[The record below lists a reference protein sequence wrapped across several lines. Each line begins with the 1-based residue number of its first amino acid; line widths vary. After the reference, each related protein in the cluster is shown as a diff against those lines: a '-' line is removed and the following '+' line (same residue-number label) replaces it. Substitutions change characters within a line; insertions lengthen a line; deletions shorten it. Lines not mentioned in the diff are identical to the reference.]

1 LTWNIYN
8 TKHIAVKLAQAEAE
22 ANFSNDID
30 YRIWAAKQGGVYVP
44 DSITKPNPLLK
55 TIPERDIT
63 TPSGKCLTL
72 VNPAYLLRLVHQTNK
87 HKLSETKITS
97 LNVIN
102 PINEPDRWEEKALD
116 KVIKTRVAYSE
127 IVKNDNEE
135 YLRYLGPFISNNTC
149 IKCHNDEG
157 AKEGNIR
164 GGISQSI
171 ALSNYYSITQKSL
184 LTIIPIH
191 LFSLLVGIILISI
204 GRNRIHHY
212 ASLHQIALKKSHAN
226 EVNLHIKNNELNQLN
241 ESLNQINNEFKHKN
255 DELINARQALIQQH
269 TRLRAITL
277 LNQAIIKTQDEEHLW
292 RTISSIMVRVLK
304 YNTAA
309 TLNIKNQTFELLSC
323 TNMQG
328 DNSPNPLI
336 VDYINQHFEM
346 FCNPNIQLNPTNK
359 LLEEIGLK
367 YALSIPVFISGELN
381 GLIVVLTESDSAF
394 MMLQDQI
401 FLQRLSKQVTMGIQT
416 IILRDNKQISDK
428 LIRQQNE
435 SLAQLIETRNQ
446 LFSIMAHDLRNPFS
460 SLINMSSLLDDN
472 FAQYDDDK
480 KKLFIHAINET
491 ATKALLLTDNLLEWG
506 RMQQFDIESNKE
518 NININN
524 LLKDSIEDILPNA
537 NQKQIS
543 IYFNPVKD
551 YKIIANPYMFR
562 SACRNLLM
570 NSIKFTNNNGQIIIS
585 TRADKQYVYIEIE
598 DNGIGI
604 SPETMTKL
612 FKVEFKTTTQ
622 GTAGETGTG
631 LGLLLCRDLIHR
643 LSGTLNIK
651 SELNRGT
658 TVTITMPLASEM
670 SAAITNKA

>member
-1 LTWNIYN
+1 
-8 TKHIAVKLAQAEAE
+8 
-22 ANFSNDID
+22 
-30 YRIWAAKQGGVYVP
+30 
-44 DSITKPNPLLK
+44 
-55 TIPERDIT
+55 
-63 TPSGKCLTL
+63 
-72 VNPAYLLRLVHQTNK
+72 
-87 HKLSETKITS
+87 
-97 LNVIN
+97 
-102 PINEPDRWEEKALD
+102 
-116 KVIKTRVAYSE
+116 
-127 IVKNDNEE
+127 
-135 YLRYLGPFISNNTC
+135 
-149 IKCHNDEG
+149 
-157 AKEGNIR
+157 
-164 GGISQSI
+164 
-171 ALSNYYSITQKSL
+171 
-184 LTIIPIH
+184 
-191 LFSLLVGIILISI
+191 
-204 GRNRIHHY
+204 
-212 ASLHQIALKKSHAN
+212 
-226 EVNLHIKNNELNQLN
+226 
-241 ESLNQINNEFKHKN
+241 
-255 DELINARQALIQQH
+255 
-269 TRLRAITL
+269 
-277 LNQAIIKTQDEEHLW
+277 
-292 RTISSIMVRVLK
+292 MVRVLK

-309 TLNIKNQTFELLSC
+309 TLKIKNQTFELISC
-323 TNMQG
+323 TNKQG

-336 VDYINQHFEM
+336 VDYINQHSEM

-359 LLEEIGLK
+359 QLEEIGLK
-367 YALSIPVFISGELN
+367 YALSLPVFISGELN
-381 GLIVVLTESDSAF
+381 GLIVVLTQSDTAF

-416 IILRDNKQISDK
+416 IVLHDNKRISDK

-460 SLINMSSLLDDN
+460 SLINMSSLLNDN

-480 KKLFIHAINET
+480 KKLFINAINET

-518 NININN
+518 NININS

-543 IYFNPVKD
+543 ISFKPVDD

-562 SACRNLLM
+562 SACRNLLI

-585 TRADKQYVYIEIE
+585 TRADEQYVYIEIE

-658 TVTITMPLASEM
+658 TVTITMPLATGNS
-670 SAAITNKA
+670 SAITNKA

>member
-1 LTWNIYN
+1 MAI
-8 TKHIAVKLAQAEAE
+8 KLAKAEAE
-22 ANFSNDID
+22 ANFQNDIT
-30 YRIWAAKQGGVYVP
+30 YRIWAANQGGVYVP

-63 TPSGKCLTL
+63 TPSGVSLTL
-72 VNPAYLLRLVHQTNK
+72 VNPAYLLRLVHQSPNYKGYTD
-87 HKLSETKITS
+87 TKITS

-102 PINEPDRWEEKALD
+102 PINQPDDWEIKALAN
-116 KVIKTRVAYSE
+116 IIATRTAYCEMTKS
-127 IVKNDNEE
+127 NDQD
-135 YLRYLGPFISNNTC
+135 YLRYLGPFISNKTC

-157 AKEGNIR
+157 AKEGHIR
-164 GGISQSI
+164 GGISQTI
-171 ALSNYYSITQKSL
+171 ALNKYYAITQKSL
-184 LTIIPIH
+184 QTIIPVH
-191 LFSLLVGIILISI
+191 LFSLFLGIILISI

-226 EVNLHIKNNELNQLN
+226 EINLHLKNNELNQLN
-241 ESLNQINNEFKHKN
+241 ESLNQINDEFKHKN
-255 DELINARQALIQQH
+255 NELTNARQALIQQH

-309 TLNIKNQTFELLSC
+309 TLKINRHNFDMVSC
-323 TNMQG
+323 TNKQG
-328 DNSPNPLI
+328 NTTFKPLI
-336 VDYINQHFEM
+336 YDYINHHYEM

-359 LLEEIGLK
+359 QLEELGLK
-367 YALSIPVFISGELN
+367 YALSIPVLINGELT
-381 GLIVVLTESDSAF
+381 GVIVVLTESDSAF

-416 IILRDNKQISDK
+416 IILRDNKRISDK

-506 RMQQFDIESNKE
+506 RMQQFDIESNKK

-543 IYFNPVKD
+543 IYFNPAQD